1 VVYDFKCIY
10 IIIYVYIDSIP
21 RSPHC
26 HLATGGP
33 SRDAMDL
40 AMAPQEDEDPEIVRE
55 KARRARSLRA
65 RSWHNEGKFEVQ
77 NGANIGKNPENHG
90 KMVIVHVN
98 HFFFCG

>member
-1 VVYDFKCIY
+1 MYIY
-10 IIIYVYIDSIP
+10 IIIYAYIDSIP

-90 KMVIVHVN
+90 KMVIDHVN
-98 HFFFCG
+98 HIFFCG